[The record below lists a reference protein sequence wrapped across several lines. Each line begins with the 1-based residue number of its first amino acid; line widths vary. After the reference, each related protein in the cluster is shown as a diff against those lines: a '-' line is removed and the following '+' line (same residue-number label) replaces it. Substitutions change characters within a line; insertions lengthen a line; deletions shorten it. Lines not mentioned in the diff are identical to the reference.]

1 MNSDAKL
8 PDSFAAASAAPDNT
22 ELRLFIEENAAV
34 LLGILRSYV
43 ANANLVHETEVS
55 DAAQEL
61 LAEVITEAFKSK
73 RFNQKEPIRPW
84 LLGIASNLI
93 RRRRRKLY
101 RKNRR
106 ELPISDTSPEA
117 KSDAELFERIAS
129 RIMARKIRPD
139 SEFEWVK
146 TYVEAVLQQEVEDN
160 DAVEKLLALV
170 GPADSEVLRLAYI
183 HDLDGE
189 AIARALGINNPSTA
203 RSRLHRAVR
212 RLRKALEEKGFYK
225 GETKGNE

>member
-129 RIMARKIRPD
+129 RIMARKIR
-139 SEFEWVK
+139 
-146 TYVEAVLQQEVEDN
+146 
-160 DAVEKLLALV
+160 
-170 GPADSEVLRLAYI
+170 
-183 HDLDGE
+183 
-189 AIARALGINNPSTA
+189 
-203 RSRLHRAVR
+203 
-212 RLRKALEEKGFYK
+212 
-225 GETKGNE
+225 